1 MHINIITELTKESK
15 PVSVFEDNQSR
26 VFVEFNEGE
35 LLEKYKDMSPEK
47 FKEMVF
53 SGGSNTQILS
63 KINAARIT
71 DKYVSEDAQQVKIG
85 NKSMMF
91 LPDFSKERELIL
103 IFGPSGSGKSFLTSK
118 FVNEFKKGRP
128 DYDVFLFSRLE
139 DDPSLDFEYTHVPLD
154 AMVLS
159 GIDVESLENSVVI
172 FDDTETPNDKAVMK
186 LIDNLK
192 DLISMEGR
200 HYNITMIIT
209 THQAC
214 NYNRT
219 RLILNE
225 CQKYVIFPQ
234 GNGKKQMENMFCK
247 YGGLSKNQF
256 QQVLQL
262 KTRWCMLNTSYPN
275 YIVYENGLQLLS

>member
-1 MHINIITELTKESK
+1 MHVNIITELTKASK
-15 PVSVFEDNQSR
+15 PVAVFEENNTRRFVSLDEGSVVDN
-26 VFVEFNEGE
+26 
-35 LLEKYKDMSPEK
+35 YKNMKPEE
-47 FKEMVF
+47 FKEMIF
-53 SGGSNTQILS
+53 GSGSDRQIIE
-63 KINAARIT
+63 KINAARLNE
-71 DKYVSEDAQQVKIG
+71 KYVTNDGKMIKIN

-139 DDPSLDFEYTHVPLD
+139 DDPSLKFEYTHVPLD
-154 AMVLS
+154 PMVLA
-159 GIDVESLENSVVI
+159 GVDVESLENSVVI
-172 FDDTETPNDKAVMK
+172 FDDTETPNDKTVMK

-256 QQVLQL
+256 EQVKQL
-262 KTRWCMLNTSYPN
+262 NTRWCMLNTSYPN
-275 YIVYENGLQLLS
+275 YIVFENGLYLT

>member
-15 PVSVFEDNQSR
+15 PVAVFEENENR
-26 VFVEFNEGE
+26 VFVGLDENNQ
-35 LLEKYKDMSPEK
+35 LDKYKNMTAEE
-47 FKEMVF
+47 FKEMIF
-53 SGGSNTQILS
+53 SGGTNNQIIS
-63 KINAARIT
+63 RINATRLT
-71 DKYVSEDAQQVKIG
+71 DKYVTDDGQFMKIN

-103 IFGPSGSGKSFLTSK
+103 IFGPSGSGKSYLTSK

-128 DYDVFLFSRLE
+128 TYDTFLFSRLE

-154 AMVLS
+154 AEILENV
-159 GIDVESLENSVVI
+159 DVESLENSIVI
-172 FDDTETPNDKAVMK
+172 FDDTETPNDKTVMK

-234 GNGKKQMENMFCK
+234 GNGKRQMQNMFCT
-247 YGGLSKNQF
+247 YGGMSKNQF
-256 QQVLQL
+256 EKVLQL

-275 YIVYENGLQLLS
+275 YIVYETGLALM